1 MAEDEVKKIDDQ
13 KEDNGEI
20 EDSPRELDEILED
33 VPKEVRHE
41 VKRMVAMSMQMGGVI
56 SPQLELMKKMTTE
69 NVTEFL
75 QGQREATNN
84 EFRES
89 RDNKIFLSFA
99 LVVILIF
106 VIVLVIL
113 LKGNP
118 DMLEKVLYTLG
129 GLVAGLFGGYGYGKS
144 KRDNWKE
151 MALAIFF
158 HVVEN
163 FQKSLDRM

>member
-1 MAEDEVKKIDDQ
+1 MAEDEVKKIDAQ
-13 KEDNGEI
+13 KEDSEEVG
-20 EDSPRELDEILED
+20 DLPRELSEILED

-75 QGQREATNN
+75 QGQREVSNN
-84 EFRES
+84 QFKES
-89 RDNKIFLSFA
+89 RDNKIFL
-99 LVVILIF
+99 VIVLLMVLIF
-106 VIVLVIL
+106 VTVLVIL

-144 KRDNWKE
+144 KRD
-151 MALAIFF
+151 
-158 HVVEN
+158 
-163 FQKSLDRM
+163 D

>member
-1 MAEDEVKKIDDQ
+1 MAEDEVKEIDAQ
-13 KEDNGEI
+13 KEDSEEVG
-20 EDSPRELDEILED
+20 DLPRELSEILED

-75 QGQREATNN
+75 QGQREVSNN
-84 EFRES
+84 QFKES
-89 RDNKIFLSFA
+89 RDNKIFL
-99 LVVILIF
+99 VIVLLMVLIF
-106 VIVLVIL
+106 VTALVIL

-144 KRDNWKE
+144 KRDDWKE
-151 MALAIFF
+151 IANAIS
-158 HVVEN
+158 
-163 FQKSLDRM
+163 FQFVI

>member
-1 MAEDEVKKIDDQ
+1 MAEDEVKEIDAQ
-13 KEDNGEI
+13 KEDSEEVG
-20 EDSPRELDEILED
+20 DLPRELSEILED

-75 QGQREATNN
+75 QGQREVSNN
-84 EFRES
+84 QFKES
-89 RDNKIFLSFA
+89 RDNKIFL
-99 LVVILIF
+99 VIVLLMVLIF
-106 VIVLVIL
+106 VTVLVIL

-144 KRDNWKE
+144 KRD
-151 MALAIFF
+151 
-158 HVVEN
+158 
-163 FQKSLDRM
+163 D

>member
-1 MAEDEVKKIDDQ
+1 MAEDEVKKIDAQ
-13 KEDNGEI
+13 KEDSEEVG
-20 EDSPRELDEILED
+20 DLPRELSEILED

-75 QGQREATNN
+75 QGQREVSNN
-84 EFRES
+84 QFKES
-89 RDNKIFLSFA
+89 RDNKIFL
-99 LVVILIF
+99 VIVLLMVLIF
-106 VIVLVIL
+106 VTVLVIL

-144 KRDNWKE
+144 KRDDWKE
-151 MALAIFF
+151 IANAIS
-158 HVVEN
+158 
-163 FQKSLDRM
+163 FQFVI

>member
-1 MAEDEVKKIDDQ
+1 MAEDEVKEIDAQ
-13 KEDNGEI
+13 KEDSEEVG
-20 EDSPRELDEILED
+20 DLPRELSEILED

-75 QGQREATNN
+75 QGQREVSNN
-84 EFRES
+84 QFKES
-89 RDNKIFLSFA
+89 RDNKIFL
-99 LVVILIF
+99 VIVLLMVLIF
-106 VIVLVIL
+106 VTALVIL

-144 KRDNWKE
+144 KRD
-151 MALAIFF
+151 
-158 HVVEN
+158 
-163 FQKSLDRM
+163 D